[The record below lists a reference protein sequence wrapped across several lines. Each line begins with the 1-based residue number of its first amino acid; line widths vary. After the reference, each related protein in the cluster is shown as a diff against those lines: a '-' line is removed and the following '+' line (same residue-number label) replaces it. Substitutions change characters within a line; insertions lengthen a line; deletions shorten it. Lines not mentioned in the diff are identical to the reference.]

1 MTRED
6 DVIWTKGIVYKE
18 IMMLPQSEN
27 GKKTFWYN
35 MSEPESNYHCK
46 KITKWMYFFTDY

>member
-6 DVIWTKGIVYKE
+6 DVILTKGIVYKE

-46 KITKWMYFFTDY
+46 KITK